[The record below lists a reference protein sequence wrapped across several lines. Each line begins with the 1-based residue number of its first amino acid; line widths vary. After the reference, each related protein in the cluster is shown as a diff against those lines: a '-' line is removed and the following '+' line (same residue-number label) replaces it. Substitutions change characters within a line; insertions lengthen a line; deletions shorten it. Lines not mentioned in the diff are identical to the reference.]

1 MSDLLRKKL
10 KRIQANLMSGHDDSA
25 GFASAISGAEREIVY
40 SSLLSSVLPQGHRA
54 SSGAIIDS
62 TGLETGQ
69 VDLVVEGPRSI
80 SFPVASERNRL
91 FIAATVVAAFEI
103 KSDLNAQRMEA
114 IKKVEEIRRLKR
126 FSIKKDDFVMFDR
139 LQIPTF
145 IVGYKGPTDINTLE
159 KNFISRSAL
168 SPNGVLS
175 IDTSLFIGRS
185 PGGDW
190 RYAQGPEA
198 AIFAF
203 LSCLVESL
211 EFYSHP
217 PDFLS
222 EYLDLVV
229 EK

>member
-1 MSDLLRKKL
+1 MSDLLRTKL
-10 KRIQANLMSGHDDSA
+10 RRIQSNLMAGHDDSA
-25 GFASAISGAEREIVY
+25 GFASAISGAERETVY

-54 SSGAIIDS
+54 SSGAIIDYS
-62 TGLETGQ
+62 GLETGQ
-69 VDLVVEGPRSI
+69 IDLVVEGPRSI

-103 KSDLNAQRMEA
+103 KSDLKAQKIEA
-114 IKKVEEIRRLKR
+114 LSKVKEIRKLKR
-126 FSIKKDDFVMFDR
+126 YSIKEDDFVIFDR

-145 IVGYKGPTDINTLE
+145 IVGYKGPSDISILE
-159 KNFISRSAL
+159 RNFFSRNKFG
-168 SPNGVLS
+168 PNGVLS

-190 RYAQGPEA
+190 QYAQGPEA

-211 EFYSHP
+211 EYYSHP
-217 PDFLS
+217 PNYLS
-222 EYLDLVV
+222 EYIDLLSL
-229 EK
+229 K